1 MLSIACNVAL
11 MEPGII
17 ERVIRGDE
25 TVCGRNNAQ
34 AFRKMRNHLMA
45 FFQIEE
51 RAIERIGAEDV
62 REMLD
67 VVRESM
73 RKLRART
80 DNET

>member
-11 MEPGII
+11 MEPGIV

-25 TVCGRNNAQ
+25 TVCGRKNGQ

-62 REMLD
+62 RDMLD
-67 VVRESM
+67 AVRDSM
-73 RKLRART
+73 RKLRARS